1 LAVTIPKV
9 LFFWYYKD
17 VHIKRGVSMNFVKRL
32 YSKNFFIFNLVLVG
46 VIFGFS
52 LAFLSFSCTSPQ
64 KKAGAQQNSVVIPQS
79 SLETAESLQDVFR
92 AVAEKVQPSVVAL
105 KTESVQRQQMPQFDG
120 VPWEWFFGPR
130 GNEEQSPRQREF
142 RSQGVGSGFI
152 VRQSGDTYYVLT
164 NNHVV
169 AQADKIS
176 VEVNDGMET
185 AYEATVVG
193 SDVRKDL
200 AMVSFKSKE
209 RYPLATLGD
218 SDAVRV
224 GDWAIALG
232 NPLNFMFSV
241 TMGIVSAVGRQGG
254 PGNTINDFLQTDASI
269 NQGNSGGPLVNI
281 RGEVIGINTWI
292 ASSSGGG
299 SVGLGF
305 ASTINS
311 AKRTIDEFIEEGSI
325 SYGWL
330 GVTLQEASREMLQ
343 QLGVSGRQGALVTML
358 FTDSPADKGGIQPGD
373 YIVQLNGEPV
383 RSVPDLQM
391 KVGDIRPGERAQ
403 FKVVRDKAERDITV
417 RIEKR
422 TDETSADNSKLWPGV
437 SVAPLT
443 SELREELNIDRSVE
457 GVLAIGVTPGSP
469 AEIVGLANRDVI
481 TAING
486 EPVRDAASFYKALRE
501 KTARELWFEVRRG
514 ATTVES
520 MKVKR

>member
-1 LAVTIPKV
+1 
-9 LFFWYYKD
+9 
-17 VHIKRGVSMNFVKRL
+17 MNFVKRL
-32 YSKNFFIFNLVLVG
+32 YSKNFFIFNLVLIG

-64 KKAGAQQNSVVIPQS
+64 KKAGAQQSSVVIPQS
-79 SLETAESLQDVFR
+79 SLETAESLQTVFR

-130 GNEEQSPRQREF
+130 GGDGEQSPRQQERQREF
-142 RSQGVGSGFI
+142 RSQGMGSGFI

-185 AYEATVVG
+185 TYEATVVG

-200 AMVSFKSKE
+200 AMVSFTSKE
-209 RYPLATLGD
+209 SYPLATLGD
-218 SDAVRV
+218 SDEVRV
-224 GDWAIALG
+224 GDWAIAVG

-305 ASTINS
+305 ASSINS
-311 AKRTIDEFIEEGSI
+311 AKRTIDEFIESGSI

-330 GVTLQEASREMLQ
+330 GVTLQEAGRDMLQ

-358 FTDSPADKGGIQPGD
+358 FTGSPADKGGIQPGD
-373 YIVQLNGEPV
+373 YIVQLNGESV

-403 FKVVRDKAERDITV
+403 FRVVRDKAEQDITV
-417 RIEKR
+417 RIER
-422 TDETSADNSKLWPGV
+422 RDDQTSSDNSKLWPGV
-437 SVAPLT
+437 SIAPLT
-443 SELREELNIDRSVE
+443 SDIREELSIERSVE
-457 GVLAIGVTPGSP
+457 GVVALGVTPASP

-501 KTARELWFEVRRG
+501 KTARELWFEVRR
-514 ATTVES
+514 AASTVETLRF
-520 MKVKR
+520 KR

>member
-1 LAVTIPKV
+1 M
-9 LFFWYYKD
+9 
-17 VHIKRGVSMNFVKRL
+17 SFVKRL
-32 YSKNFFIFNLVLVG
+32 YSKDFFIFNLVLIG

-52 LAFLSFSCTSPQ
+52 LAFLSFSCSAPQ
-64 KKAGAQQNSVVIPQS
+64 KKAGAQQSAVVIPQS
-79 SLETAESLQDVFR
+79 SLETAEDLQNVFR

-105 KTESVQRQQMPQFDG
+105 RTESVQRQQVPQFDG

-130 GNEEQSPRQREF
+130 GNEEQSPRQREY
-142 RSQGVGSGFI
+142 RAQGLGSGFI

-176 VEVNDGMET
+176 VEMNDGN
-185 AYEATVVG
+185 ATTYDAVVVG
-193 SDVRKDL
+193 SDSRKDL
-200 AMVSFKSKE
+200 ALVSFTSKE
-209 RYPLATLGD
+209 SYPLATLGNSED
-218 SDAVRV
+218 VRV

-254 PGNTINDFLQTDASI
+254 PGSTINDFIQTDASI

-292 ASSSGGG
+292 ASSTGGG

-305 ASTINS
+305 ASTING
-311 AKRTIDEFIEEGSI
+311 AKRTIDEFIENGAV

-330 GVTLQEASREMLQ
+330 GVTLQEAGRDMLD
-343 QLGVSGRQGALVTML
+343 QLGVGGQQGALVTML
-358 FTDSPADKGGIQPGD
+358 FTGSPADKGGVRPGD
-373 YIVQLNGEPV
+373 YVIRLNGEPV

-391 KVGDIRPGERAQ
+391 KVGDIKPGERAQ
-403 FKVVRDKAERDITV
+403 FRVIRDKAEMDITV
-417 RIEKR
+417 RIEQRDDK
-422 TDETSADNSKLWPGV
+422 TAADNSKLWPGV
-437 SVAPLT
+437 SITPLT
-443 SELREELNIDRSVE
+443 SSVREELDIGNAVE
-457 GVLAIGVTPGSP
+457 GVLAIGVTSASP
-469 AEIVGLANRDVI
+469 AEIVGLSNRDII

-514 ATTVES
+514 TSTVETLRF
-520 MKVKR
+520 KR